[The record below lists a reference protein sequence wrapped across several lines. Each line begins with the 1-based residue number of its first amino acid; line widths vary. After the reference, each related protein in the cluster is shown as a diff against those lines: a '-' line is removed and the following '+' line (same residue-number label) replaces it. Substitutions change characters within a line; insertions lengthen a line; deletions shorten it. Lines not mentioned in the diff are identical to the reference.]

1 MRRSDIMTLMTGL
14 GMRGMKAAYDELVAD
29 ARKRDRGVEWLLGR
43 LLEAEVADK
52 RARSIKRQMTIAKL
66 PSVKELSE
74 FDFGVSPADEAAV
87 RRQADGAFIERR
99 SNLVLIGG
107 TGTGKTH
114 LAVAISRSCIRG
126 GARGRFFNA
135 VELANIL
142 EREHQDGRQGR
153 LADALRRRDFVVV
166 DELGYL
172 PISRNGGNL
181 MFHLFSS
188 LYEWTPAIITINLEF
203 GEWTSVFSDAR
214 MTSALLDRLTHHC
227 TILETGNDS
236 WRLRN
241 RS

>member
-1 MRRSDIMTLMTGL
+1 MTLMTGL
-14 GMRGMKAAYDELVAD
+14 GMRGMRAAYDELVAD
-29 ARKRDRGVEWLLGR
+29 ARKRDRSVEWLLGT
-43 LLEAEVADK
+43 LLEAEAADK
-52 RARSIKRQMTIAKL
+52 KARSIKRQMTIAKL
-66 PSVKELSE
+66 PNVKELSE
-74 FDFGVSPADEAAV
+74 FDFGGGPVDEAAV
-87 RRQADGAFIERR
+87 RQQADGVFIERR
-99 SNLVLIGG
+99 SNLVPVGG

-114 LAVAISRSCIRG
+114 LAVAIARSCIRG

-135 VELANIL
+135 VELASLL

-172 PISRNGGNL
+172 PISRNGGNPVL
-181 MFHLFSS
+181 HLFSS
-188 LYEWTPAIITINLEF
+188 LYEWTPTIIATNLEF

-214 MTSALLDRLTHHC
+214 MTSALLDRPAHHC
-227 TILETGNDS
+227 TIPETGNDS

>member
-1 MRRSDIMTLMTGL
+1 M
-14 GMRGMKAAYDELVAD
+14 A
-29 ARKRDRGVEWLLGR
+29 
-43 LLEAEVADK
+43 
-52 RARSIKRQMTIAKL
+52 IA
-66 PSVKELSE
+66 
-74 FDFGVSPADEAAV
+74 
-87 RRQADGAFIERR
+87 
-99 SNLVLIGG
+99 
-107 TGTGKTH
+107 
-114 LAVAISRSCIRG
+114 RSCIRN

-135 VELANIL
+135 VELANLL

-153 LADALRRRDFVVV
+153 LADALRRRDFIAV

-188 LYEWTPAIITINLEF
+188 LYEWTPVIITTNLQF
-203 GEWTSVFSDAR
+203 SEWTGVFNDAR

-227 TILETGNDS
+227 TIIETGNDS

>member
-1 MRRSDIMTLMTGL
+1 MKRSDVMTLLTGL

-29 ARKRDRGVEWLLGR
+29 ARRSGHGIEWLLGS

-52 RARSIKRQMTIAKL
+52 RARSIKYQLTIAKL
-66 PSVKELSE
+66 PSGKELSE
-74 FDFGVSPADEAAV
+74 FDFGASPVDEAEL
-87 RRQADGAFIERR
+87 RSQAEGSFIERQR
-99 SNLVLIGG
+99 NLVLIGG

-114 LAVAISRSCIRG
+114 LAVALARSCIRD

-135 VELANIL
+135 VELANLL

-153 LADALRRRDFVVV
+153 LSDALRRRDFIVV

-188 LYEWTPAIITINLEF
+188 LYEWTPVIITTNLEF
-203 GEWTSVFSDAR
+203 SEWTSVFNDAR

-227 TILETGNDS
+227 TIIETGNDS